1 MASRSRRVML
11 SLPSS
16 LQGHSDFPA
25 PVTNFLPVSS
35 DLKLLTAVRVLQ
47 RRWDL
52 RYYISSSFTACH
64 RPYSGSFAGAYA
76 LSYPANIGLLSKR
89 RRSASILISRSGLS
103 RNRTLPVISVRR
115 SLTKLH
121 RSLYAAACGFGKH
134 P

>member
-1 MASRSRRVML
+1 MALRSRRVML

-16 LQGHSDFPA
+16 LQGHSDFPT
-25 PVTNFLPVSS
+25 PITNFSPVSS
-35 DLKLLTAVRVLQ
+35 DLKLLTAVRVLR

-76 LSYPANIGLLSKR
+76 LSFPANIGLLSKR
-89 RRSASILISRSGLS
+89 RRSASILINRSGLS
-103 RNRTLPVISVRR
+103 RNRTLPVMSVRR

-121 RSLYAAACGFGKH
+121 RSLYPAACGFGKH